1 MANGQKLRQIITYKK
16 VNEISLEVVL
26 SFTSMD
32 ALGGSLDVV
41 YIYLQYK
48 LLLDIPKTRI
58 GMEKNCQQQEE

>member
-26 SFTSMD
+26 AFTSMD

-41 YIYLQYK
+41 HLPSVQITLGH
-48 LLLDIPKTRI
+48 P
-58 GMEKNCQQQEE
+58 